1 MEYKKRIIFVKKIQF
16 LACTTKLDCDLILNF
31 MCLASSDK
39 ILLQII
45 SSSNIFCL
53 WIKYWGRRSILL
65 TWVDLIISYNLALG
79 ITPQVQSRQR
89 QSLSADEYH
98 CPLCRQLANVLLPI
112 LPTGSEAPVL
122 VVPQSD
128 NLLCIKELGAILQ
141 QKPSKWVSLFSAII
155 RACLWYSIQY

>member
-1 MEYKKRIIFVKKIQF
+1 MIR
-16 LACTTKLDCDLILNF
+16 
-31 MCLASSDK
+31 
-39 ILLQII
+39 
-45 SSSNIFCL
+45 
-53 WIKYWGRRSILL
+53 
-65 TWVDLIISYNLALG
+65 YNLALG

-128 NLLCIKELGAILQ
+128 NLLCIKELGGILQ

-155 RACLWYSIQY
+155 TACLSYSIQYHISINHSLKQASRE